1 MKTPTDNN
9 TVFFVGGADGPS
21 ASSNKTSY
29 CTTYFLDL
37 TTKAWT
43 SGPNMTHCRYY
54 HTCNLVKNPSSG
66 NREIVVVGGLDE
78 QRQDHCR
85 FIQEVEVFD
94 LDTQQWRNGTQGAFC
109 FYPALFVLKVISVSD
124 FAKPL
129 ARHTSLYYK
138 DTFLIMG
145 GDQCNGCNA
154 CTCTNCP
161 THDTIHQ

>member
-1 MKTPTDNN
+1 MINRTLTDKIRIMYMSLSHFMKTPADNN

-94 LDTQQWRNGTQGAFC
+94 LDTQQWRNGREGSFC
-109 FYPALFVLKVISVSD
+109 FTQPCSHF
-124 FAKPL
+124 
-129 ARHTSLYYK
+129 
-138 DTFLIMG
+138 
-145 GDQCNGCNA
+145 N
-154 CTCTNCP
+154 
-161 THDTIHQ
+161 